1 MHSFLEE
8 KPGKAFT
15 IGHKNRE
22 RGENKM
28 EFKYIIYEKSEAI
41 ATITLNR
48 PEALNAFSK
57 EVADEVLQAIEDI
70 KNDENIRVVILT
82 GAGEKAFST
91 GADIKAMKGMNTL
104 KARELS
110 LMGEKLCNAFENLEK
125 PVIAA
130 INGYALGGGLEV
142 AMACDIRIASEN
154 ARMGQTEINIGLI
167 PGWGGTQRLTR
178 LIGRTKAKELV
189 FTGKMIDAKTAEQL
203 GILNMVVPADKLKE
217 TVRQFALELAQ
228 KAPVALKV
236 AKALINKGAEIS
248 LDAAIALEREG
259 FGVVASTE
267 DLQEGVSA
275 FTEKRKP
282 TFKGK

>member
-1 MHSFLEE
+1 MD
-8 KPGKAFT
+8 
-15 IGHKNRE
+15 
-22 RGENKM
+22 
-28 EFKYIIYEKSEAI
+28 FKLIVYEKSEGV

-57 EVADEVLQAIEDI
+57 EVVAEVMQALEDI
-70 KNDENIRVVILT
+70 KSDENVRVVVLT
-82 GAGEKAFST
+82 GAGEKAFSA
-91 GADIKAMKGMNTL
+91 GADIKTMIGMNAL

-110 LMGEKLCNAFENLEK
+110 LMGEKLCAALEDTDK

-130 INGYALGGGLEV
+130 VNGFALGGGMEV
-142 AMACDIRIASEN
+142 SMACDIRIASET

-178 LIGRTKAKELV
+178 LVGLGKAKELV
-189 FTGKMIDAKTAEQL
+189 YTGRMVDARTAEQL
-203 GILNMVVPADKLKE
+203 GIVNMVVPADKFRE
-217 TVRQFALELAQ
+217 AVRQFAVDLAG

-236 AKALINKGAEIS
+236 AKALINKGADIGLGS
-248 LDAAIALEREG
+248 ALALEREG

-267 DLQEGVSA
+267 DLQEGVKA

-282 TFKGK
+282 AWKGK

>member
-1 MHSFLEE
+1 
-8 KPGKAFT
+8 
-15 IGHKNRE
+15 
-22 RGENKM
+22 M
-28 EFKYIIYEKSEAI
+28 EFKHIIYEKSEGI

-57 EVADEVLQAIEDI
+57 EVVNEVLQALEDV
-70 KNDENIRVVILT
+70 KTDENVRVVVLT
-82 GAGEKAFST
+82 GAGEKAFSV
-91 GADIKAMKGMNTL
+91 GADIKAMKGFNAL

-110 LMGEKLCNAFENLEK
+110 LMGERLCSALEHLEK

-142 AMACDIRIASEN
+142 AMACDLRIASER

-189 FTGKMIDAKTAEQL
+189 FTGKMVDATTAEQL
-203 GILNMVVPADKLKE
+203 GIVNMVFPAEEFREKA
-217 TVRQFALELAQ
+217 RQFAKELTF

-236 AKALINKGAEIS
+236 AKALINKGADMS

-275 FTEKRKP
+275 FLEKRKP

>member
-1 MHSFLEE
+1 MD
-8 KPGKAFT
+8 
-15 IGHKNRE
+15 
-22 RGENKM
+22 
-28 EFKYIIYEKSEAI
+28 FKFIIYEKSEGV

-57 EVADEVLQAIEDI
+57 EVVAEAMQALEEI
-70 KNDENIRVVILT
+70 KNDENVRVVVLT
-82 GAGEKAFST
+82 GAGEKAFSA
-91 GADIKAMKGMNTL
+91 GADIKTMIGMNAL
-104 KARELS
+104 KARDLS
-110 LMGEKLCNAFENLEK
+110 LMGERLCVALENLEK

-142 AMACDIRIASEN
+142 AMACDLRIASET

-178 LIGRTKAKELV
+178 LVGRGKAKEFV

-203 GILNMVVPADKLKE
+203 GLVNMVVPTDKFRE
-217 TVRQFALELAQ
+217 AVRQFALDLAA

-236 AKALINKGAEIS
+236 AKTLINKGADIGLES
-248 LDAAIALEREG
+248 ALALEREG

-267 DLQEGVSA
+267 DLQEGVKA

-282 TFKGK
+282 AFKGK

>member
-1 MHSFLEE
+1 
-8 KPGKAFT
+8 
-15 IGHKNRE
+15 
-22 RGENKM
+22 M
-28 EFKYIIYEKSEAI
+28 EFKYIIYEKSEGI

-48 PEALNAFSK
+48 PEALNALSK
-57 EVADEVLQAIEDI
+57 EVINEVLQALEDI
-70 KNDENIRVVILT
+70 RADENIRVVVLT
-82 GAGEKAFST
+82 GAGEKAFSA
-91 GADIKAMKGMNTL
+91 GADIKTMKGMNAL
-104 KARELS
+104 KGRELS
-110 LMGEKLCNAFENLEK
+110 LMGARLCSALENLEK

-142 AMACDIRIASEN
+142 AMACDLRVTSDR

-178 LIGRTKAKELV
+178 LIGKTKAKELV

-203 GILNMVVPADKLKE
+203 GLVNMVFSADEFREKVREFAKE
-217 TVRQFALELAQ
+217 LTT

-236 AKALINKGAEIS
+236 AKELIDKGADIS

-259 FGVVASTE
+259 IGVVSSTE

-282 TFKGK
+282 EFKGK

>member
-1 MHSFLEE
+1 DV
-8 KPGKAFT
+8 KK
-15 IGHKNRE
+15 
-22 RGENKM
+22 
-28 EFKYIIYEKSEAI
+28 
-41 ATITLNR
+41 
-48 PEALNAFSK
+48 
-57 EVADEVLQAIEDI
+57 
-70 KNDENIRVVILT
+70 DENTRVAIIT
-82 GAGEKAFST
+82 GAGEKAFSA
-91 GADIKAMKGMNTL
+91 GADIKAMRGMNAL

-110 LMGEKLCNAFENLEK
+110 LMGEKLCNALENLEK
-125 PVIAA
+125 PIIAA

-167 PGWGGTQRLTR
+167 PGWGGTQRLPR
-178 LIGRTKAKELV
+178 LIGKTKAKELI
-189 FTGKMIDAKTAEQL
+189 FTGKIIDAKTAEQL
-203 GILNMVVPADKLKE
+203 GIVNMVVTADKLKE
-217 TVRQFALELAQ
+217 AARQFALELAS

-236 AKALINKGAEIS
+236 AKALINKGSEIS

-275 FTEKRKP
+275 FIEKRKP

>member
-1 MHSFLEE
+1 MD
-8 KPGKAFT
+8 
-15 IGHKNRE
+15 
-22 RGENKM
+22 
-28 EFKYIIYEKSEAI
+28 FKLIIYEKSEGI

-57 EVADEVLQAIEDI
+57 EVVEEIHQALEDI
-70 KNDENIRVVILT
+70 RRDENVRVVVLT
-82 GAGEKAFST
+82 GAGEKAFSA
-91 GADIKAMKGMNTL
+91 GADIKAMIGINPL

-110 LMGEKLCNAFENLEK
+110 LMGEKLCASFENLEK

-130 INGYALGGGLEV
+130 LNGYALGGGMEV
-142 AMACDIRIASEN
+142 AMSCDIRIAAEN
-154 ARMGQTEINIGLI
+154 VRMGQTEINIGLI

-178 LIGRTKAKELV
+178 LVGRGKAKELV
-189 FTGKMIDAKTAEQL
+189 FTGRMIDARTAEQL
-203 GILNMVVPADKLKE
+203 GIVNMVVAADKFRE
-217 TVRQFALELAQ
+217 TVRQFALELAA

-236 AKALINKGAEIS
+236 AKALIEKGADIS
-248 LDAAIALEREG
+248 LDSALALEREG

-267 DLQEGVSA
+267 DLQEGVKA

>member
-1 MHSFLEE
+1 
-8 KPGKAFT
+8 
-15 IGHKNRE
+15 
-22 RGENKM
+22 M
-28 EFKYIIYEKSEAI
+28 EFKYIMYEKSEGI
-41 ATITLNR
+41 ATITINR
-48 PEALNAFSK
+48 PEALNAFNA
-57 EVADEVLQAIEDI
+57 EVVSEIMQALDDVRADENV
-70 KNDENIRVVILT
+70 RVVVLT
-82 GAGEKAFST
+82 GAGEKAFSA
-91 GADIKAMKGMNTL
+91 GADIKAMKGMNAL

-110 LMGEKLCNAFENLEK
+110 QMGEKLCSALENLEK

-142 AMACDIRIASEN
+142 AMACDLRIASEN

-178 LIGRTKAKELV
+178 LIGATKAKELI

-203 GILNMVVPADKLKE
+203 GLVNMVVPQEKFRE

-236 AKALINKGAEIS
+236 AKALINKGSEIS

-275 FTEKRKP
+275 FIEKRKP
-282 TFKGK
+282 MFKGK

>member
-1 MHSFLEE
+1 
-8 KPGKAFT
+8 
-15 IGHKNRE
+15 
-22 RGENKM
+22 M
-28 EFKYIIYEKSEAI
+28 EFKYIIYEKSEGI

-48 PEALNAFSK
+48 QEALNAFSK
-57 EVADEVLQAIEDI
+57 EVVDEVLQALEDVES
-70 KNDENIRVVILT
+70 DENVRVVVLT
-82 GAGEKAFST
+82 GAGEKAFSA
-91 GADIKAMKGMNTL
+91 GADIKEMREFTAL
-104 KARELS
+104 KARALS
-110 LMGEKLCNAFENLEK
+110 LMGEKLCCALENLEK

-142 AMACDIRIASEN
+142 AMSCDLRIASER

-178 LIGRTKAKELV
+178 LVGRTKAKELV

-203 GILNMVVPADKLKE
+203 GIVNMIFPAEEFREK
-217 TVRQFALELAQ
+217 VRQFAKGLAA

-236 AKALINKGAEIS
+236 AKALINKGADMS
-248 LDAAIALEREG
+248 LDSAIALEREG
-259 FGVVASTE
+259 FGVVGSTE